1 MGLQDRYYYQE
12 EAPLDWRPS
21 WDQRSA
27 VSLLIIVNAV
37 IFLANAFLGRP
48 AEDSQGIINDLL
60 VLRASDATQPWWW
73 WHTLSYA
80 FAHNRENIFH
90 LVFNMMSLFF
100 LGRPV
105 EQRYGTM
112 EFYRIYLLSALFCGA
127 LWLARQSIFGG
138 QASVLGAS
146 GAVLCICMLFI
157 FNYPTTTVFLLFIPM
172 PAWVMGV
179 LIVLLNFFSSTGD
192 GIAYDVHL
200 FGIAF
205 AAMYFFLRWNFS
217 WVQSPADLWYA
228 FRRRLLGPRLKVVR
242 SSEFDRERRDA
253 LEADRIL
260 AKIHESGKDSLT
272 TKEKRFMER
281 YSQAIRYKNKSE
293 S

>member
-12 EAPLDWRPS
+12 DAPLDWRPS

-37 IFLANAFLGRP
+37 IFIANALLGRP

-60 VLRASDATQPWWW
+60 VLRASDALQPWWW

-105 EQRYGTM
+105 EQRYGRM

-127 LWLARQSIFGG
+127 LWLVKHAIFGG
-138 QASVLGAS
+138 QATVLGAS

-200 FGIAF
+200 FGICF
-205 AAMYFFLRWNFS
+205 AAMYFFLRWDFS
-217 WVQSPADLWYA
+217 WLQSPADLWYA

-242 SSEFDRERRDA
+242 SGEFDRERRDA
-253 LEADRIL
+253 SEADRIL

-272 TKEKRFMER
+272 AKEKRFMER
-281 YSQAIRYKNKSE
+281 YSQAIRDKNKSE

>member
-1 MGLQDRYYYQE
+1 MREQQLIRTISGTVAMAAIGAAL
-12 EAPLDWRPS
+12 AL
-21 WDQRSA
+21 SA
-27 VSLLIIVNAV
+27 TTA
-37 IFLANAFLGRP
+37 
-48 AEDSQGIINDLL
+48 
-60 VLRASDATQPWWW
+60 RAG
-73 WHTLSYA
+73 
-80 FAHNRENIFH
+80 E
-90 LVFNMMSLFF
+90 
-100 LGRPV
+100 
-105 EQRYGTM
+105 
-112 EFYRIYLLSALFCGA
+112 IYLKGGLPGVMLGYAHPLNSY
-127 LWLARQSIFGG
+127 FGLRLDAATIG
-138 QASVLGAS
+138 
-146 GAVLCICMLFI
+146 
-157 FNYPTTTVFLLFIPM
+157 TV
-172 PAWVMGV
+172 
-179 LIVLLNFFSSTGD
+179 SERRTED

-281 YSQAIRYKNKSE
+281 YSQAIRDKNKSE